1 MLAVTQAVASVYT
14 LLDTLVD
21 MAADALV
28 DTLADKVA
36 EEKDGTLG
44 ERLRNVVKPLAAK

>member
-1 MLAVTQAVASVYT
+1 
-14 LLDTLVD
+14 

-36 EEKDGTLG
+36 EEKDGTPGDRLG
-44 ERLRNVVKPLAAK
+44 NVKTGQ

>member
-1 MLAVTQAVASVYT
+1 
-14 LLDTLVD
+14 

-44 ERLRNVVKPLAAK
+44 DRLGNVVKPSAHK

>member
-1 MLAVTQAVASVYT
+1 
-14 LLDTLVD
+14 
-21 MAADALV
+21 MAADTLV

-44 ERLRNVVKPLAAK
+44 DRLGNLVKTLADK

>member
-1 MLAVTQAVASVYT
+1 
-14 LLDTLVD
+14 

-36 EEKDGTLG
+36 DEKDGTLG
-44 ERLRNVVKPLAAK
+44 DRQENVVKALADK